1 MDLILVHCGLFHIVD
16 VVKNIGEDF
25 IFQGINRVFSVIL
38 TEVNEW
44 S

>member
-1 MDLILVHCGLFHIVD
+1 